1 MGFCH
6 LIVDLQPL
14 ECGHEYRVAIQ
25 GEKLKKLTTHL
36 LHQKLRNGTKKM
48 KGKSFKPKLKDL
60 QKEHADLLEAESGK
74 CEELT
79 TRGWA
84 SWKSLPEIRT
94 EFQGLAAKGTQ
105 APELH
110 KALTLQMIAIPRAP
124 GPMSSQM
131 ALLGMEAVIP
141 TSVAQ
146 MEPPS
151 PSPSKLVT

>member
-1 MGFCH
+1 M
-6 LIVDLQPL
+6 LIFWRQNQKSVRNSQ
-14 ECGHEYRVAIQ
+14 RVA
-25 GEKLKKLTTHL
+25 GHRGRAF
-36 LHQKLRNGTKKM
+36 QKSEM
-48 KGKSFKPKLKDL
+48 
-60 QKEHADLLEAESGK
+60 
-74 CEELT
+74 
-79 TRGWA
+79 
-84 SWKSLPEIRT
+84 I
-94 EFQGLAAKGTQ
+94 FQGLAAKGTQ

-131 ALLGMEAVIP
+131 ALLGREAVVP